1 MDMIDKKIEIME
13 LYDLY
18 QDLLTGKQK
27 EYIEAY
33 YYDDESIGEIAEELV
48 ISRNAVHDQLKR
60 SVKKLYDFES
70 SLHLREKRVF
80 RSEIISKM
88 KNEKD
93 VDALKALILELEK
106 GE

>member
-1 MDMIDKKIEIME
+1 ME

-33 YYDDESIGEIAEELV
+33 YYDDESIGEIAEEAQV
-48 ISRNAVHDQLKR
+48 SRNAVHDQLKR
-60 SVKKLYDFES
+60 SVKKLHDFEK
-70 SLHLREKRVF
+70 SLHLREKRLF
-80 RSEIISKM
+80 RNEILSLMKSEQDINKIK
-88 KNEKD
+88 E
-93 VDALKALILELEK
+93 LILELEK